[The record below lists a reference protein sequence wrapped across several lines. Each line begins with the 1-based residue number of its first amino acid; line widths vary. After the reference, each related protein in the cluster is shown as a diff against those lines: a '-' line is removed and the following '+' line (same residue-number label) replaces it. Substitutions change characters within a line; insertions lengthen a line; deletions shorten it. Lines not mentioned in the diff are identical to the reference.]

1 MVFLRSSGH
10 RKAHSAGAG
19 VEKMNTV
26 LFFILFFLVSPGFA
40 AAKEKTTTEEML
52 ERRQRV
58 ELMSF
63 FLKDPKNA
71 VVPATPMAV
80 LLYNQAVEYFQKN
93 EYDLARATLKD
104 SIAQDRKNV
113 FAYEL
118 MGDID
123 DREEKLA
130 DALANYQ
137 IAYNL
142 QPTPALKRKMG
153 KLSKESKM
161 EKGFSTYRE
170 EHFIIKYHDEE
181 TPYEGFELRELLRTT
196 YREISKDFSFYFN
209 NKVTVLLYDEAEFKN
224 ISNSPHWVGGLYD
237 GKVRM
242 PASKRGYAERDLEAL
257 TAHEVTHAFVAAM
270 SSSQAPPWI
279 NEGLAQYEENKI
291 RKLDM
296 LVFDSAI
303 KTRALLPLHQLMRQ
317 NLEDM
322 KDPLLV
328 NLFYRQSFQ
337 FVNYLIDR
345 YGMFRVKKILG
356 EFAKGKD
363 SEEALHEVLRASPD
377 RIEREWKDTFI
388 K

>member
-1 MVFLRSSGH
+1 
-10 RKAHSAGAG
+10 
-19 VEKMNTV
+19 MNTV

>member
-137 IAYNL
+137 IAYTL

-224 ISNSPHWVGGLYD
+224 ISN
-237 GKVRM
+237 
-242 PASKRGYAERDLEAL
+242 
-257 TAHEVTHAFVAAM
+257 
-270 SSSQAPPWI
+270 
-279 NEGLAQYEENKI
+279 
-291 RKLDM
+291 
-296 LVFDSAI
+296 
-303 KTRALLPLHQLMRQ
+303 
-317 NLEDM
+317 
-322 KDPLLV
+322 
-328 NLFYRQSFQ
+328 
-337 FVNYLIDR
+337 
-345 YGMFRVKKILG
+345 
-356 EFAKGKD
+356 
-363 SEEALHEVLRASPD
+363 
-377 RIEREWKDTFI
+377 
-388 K
+388 